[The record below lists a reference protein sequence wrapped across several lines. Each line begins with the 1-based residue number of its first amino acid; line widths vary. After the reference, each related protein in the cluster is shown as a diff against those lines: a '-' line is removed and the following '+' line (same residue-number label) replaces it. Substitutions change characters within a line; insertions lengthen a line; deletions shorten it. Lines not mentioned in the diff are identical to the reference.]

1 LSNHIPISAVSLL
14 LAGLLCSCSKS
25 PQPGKELRAVSA
37 VTVSS
42 TLPMPNRTRYAAIIT
57 PEARVQLAFRTGG
70 YVEWIGQRRGA
81 DAALRNLDAGDAVA
95 SGSVLARLRPTE
107 YAARISEAEAG
118 INEASAARS
127 EAKAQLLQAS
137 AEVQRAQIDW
147 QRAETLYRQAAMTK
161 PDYDTAKTH
170 EDDALAQLQN
180 AKAAIALQASREAA
194 ATAQTR
200 EATVAFDDTILK
212 APFSGVILAR
222 SVEKGTLASSGQSAF
237 TLADIA
243 RVKASF
249 AVPATE
255 LPQLRLGA
263 QIPVYIEAVRGAAF
277 PGTVTTISPAAGP
290 QSSTFQVEV
299 TLTNTE
305 RKILPGMV
313 ASVEVPYLANAIAV
327 PAIRLPLTAL
337 VRHDSSSAYAVFIL
351 RTEQGR
357 STVHL
362 QTVEVGPVEGN
373 AVVIRSGLRPGLK
386 VVLGGNNDL
395 VDGEIVSEVPE
406 A

>member
-1 LSNHIPISAVSLL
+1 LSKHIGMPAVTLL
-14 LAGLLCSCSKS
+14 LAGLLPSCSES
-25 PQPGKELRAVSA
+25 PQPGKELRAVSTIA
-37 VTVSS
+37 VSS
-42 TLPMPNRTRYAAIIT
+42 TLPMQNEARYAATIA
-57 PEARVQLAFRTGG
+57 PEASVELAFRTSG
-70 YVEWIGQRRGA
+70 YVEWIDQRRGA
-81 DAALRNLDAGDAVA
+81 DGTLRNLDAGDAVA

-107 YAARISEAEAG
+107 YAARTSEAEAG
-118 INEASAARS
+118 IKEASAARN
-127 EAKAQLLQAS
+127 EAEAQLLQAS
-137 AEVQRAQIDW
+137 AEARRAEIDW
-147 QRAETLYRQAAMTK
+147 QRADRLYRQAAMTK
-161 PDYDTAKTH
+161 PDYDAARTH
-170 EDDALAQLQN
+170 YDDALAQLQN

-194 ATAQTR
+194 ATAQSR
-200 EATVAFDDTILK
+200 EARAAFDDTILK

-249 AVPATE
+249 AVPDTE

-263 QIPVYIEAVRGAAF
+263 QIPVYIEAAGDVAF

-290 QSSTFQVEV
+290 KSSTFQVEV
-299 TLTNTE
+299 TLTNDE
-305 RKILPGMV
+305 RKIHPGMV
-313 ASVEVPYLANAIAV
+313 ASVEVPSLATAISV

-337 VRHDSSSAYAVFIL
+337 VRRDSSSAYAVFIL

-362 QTVEVGPVEGN
+362 QSVELGPVEGN
-373 AVVIRSGLRPGLK
+373 GVVIRRGLRPGLK
-386 VVLGGNNDL
+386 VVLDGNNDL
-395 VDGEIVSEVPE
+395 TDGETVSEVPR

>member
-1 LSNHIPISAVSLL
+1 LNKHISISAVSLL

-25 PQPGKELRAVSA
+25 PQPGKELRAVST

-42 TLPMPNRTRYAAIIT
+42 TLPMQNDARYAAIIV
-57 PEARVQLAFRTGG
+57 PEAKVELGFRTGG
-70 YVEWIGQRRGA
+70 YVEWIDQRRGA
-81 DAALRNLDAGDAVA
+81 DGTLRNLDAGDAVA
-95 SGSVLARLRPTE
+95 SGSVLARLRPAE
-107 YAARISEAEAG
+107 YAARTSEAEAG
-118 INEASAARS
+118 IKEASAAGN

-137 AEVQRAQIDW
+137 AEAQRAEIDW
-147 QRAETLYRQAAMTK
+147 QRAERLYRQAAMTK
-161 PDYDTAKTH
+161 PDYDAARTH
-170 EDDALAQLQN
+170 DHDALAQLQS

-194 ATAQTR
+194 AAAQSR
-200 EATVAFDDTILK
+200 EARAAFDDTILK

-222 SVEKGTLASSGQSAF
+222 TVEKGALASIGEPAF

-249 AVPATE
+249 AVPDTE

-263 QIPVYIEAVRGAAF
+263 QIPVYIEAAGDVAF

-290 QSSTFQVEV
+290 KSSTFQVEV
-299 TLTNTE
+299 TLTNDE
-305 RKILPGMV
+305 RKIHPGML
-313 ASVEVPYLANAIAV
+313 ASVEVPSLATAISV

-337 VRHDSSSAYAVFIL
+337 VRRDSSSAYAVFIL

-362 QTVEVGPVEGN
+362 QSVELGPVEGN
-373 AVVIRSGLRPGLK
+373 GVVIRRGLRPGLK
-386 VVLGGNNDL
+386 VVLDGNNDL
-395 VDGEIVSEVPE
+395 TDGETVSEVPR

>member
-1 LSNHIPISAVSLL
+1 MSKHIPISAVSLL
-14 LAGLLCSCSKS
+14 LASLLCSCSKS
-25 PQPGKELRAVSA
+25 PQPGKELRAVST

-42 TLPMPNRTRYAAIIT
+42 TLPMQNDARYAAIIA
-57 PEARVQLAFRTGG
+57 PEAKVELAFRTGG
-70 YVEWIGQRRGA
+70 YVEWIDQRREADGA
-81 DAALRNLDAGDAVA
+81 IRNLDAGDPVA
-95 SGSVLARLRPTE
+95 SGSVLARLRPAE
-107 YAARISEAEAG
+107 YAARASEAEAG
-118 INEASAARS
+118 INEASAARN
-127 EAKAQLLQAS
+127 EAQAQLIQAS
-137 AEVQRAQIDW
+137 AEAQRAQIDW
-147 QRAETLYRQAAMTK
+147 QRADRLYRQAAITK
-161 PDYDTAKTH
+161 PDYDAARTH
-170 EDDALAQLQN
+170 DDDALAQLQN

-194 ATAQTR
+194 AAAQSR
-200 EATVAFDDTILK
+200 EARAAFDDTILK

-249 AVPATE
+249 AVPDTE
-255 LPQLRLGA
+255 LPHLRLGA
-263 QIPVYIEAVRGAAF
+263 QIPVYIEAARGAAF

-299 TLTNTE
+299 TLTNAE
-305 RKILPGMV
+305 RNILPGMI
-313 ASVEVPYLANAIAV
+313 ASVEVPSLANAITV

-337 VRHDSSSAYAVFIL
+337 VRHDSGSAYAVFIL

-362 QTVEVGPVEGN
+362 QTVEAGPVEGN

-386 VVLGGNNDL
+386 VVLDGNNDL
-395 VDGEIVSEVPE
+395 VDGETVSEVPG